1 MIVLDT
7 NVVSELMKPE
17 PDRRVQAWLSRRE
30 GDLLCLNA
38 VTVSEIVFGLERLP
52 PGRRRSDLRSRFDVF
67 AEALTVLPMDEA
79 AAREAGRFRALR
91 EREGLAD
98 QPSDMMIAG
107 IASVAGADLATRNVP
122 DFEALP
128 IVVLNPW
135 TGA

>member
-17 PDRRVQAWLSRRE
+17 PDRQVQAWLSRRE

-38 VTVSEIVFGLERLP
+38 VAVSEIVFGLERLP
-52 PGRRRSDLRSRFDVF
+52 PGRRRSDLRAQFDAF

-79 AAREAGRFRALR
+79 AAREAGHFRALR
-91 EREGLAD
+91 EQAGLAA

-107 IASVAGADLATRNVP
+107 IASVAGADLATRNVR

-128 IVVLNPW
+128 ISVLNPW